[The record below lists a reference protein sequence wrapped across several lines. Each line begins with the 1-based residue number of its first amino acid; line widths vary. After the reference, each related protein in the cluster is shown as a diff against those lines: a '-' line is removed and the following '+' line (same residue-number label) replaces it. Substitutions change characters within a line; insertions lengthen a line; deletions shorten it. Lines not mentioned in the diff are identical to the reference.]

1 MALLIKNFRSIN
13 NLEKNDMISGA
24 NICIEIQIRSIR
36 ETEIG
41 FDNYIGLLICIL
53 YGFIPLIYKYVK
65 EEEWSEEKTRTY
77 KIMFFAVVVIRW
89 LNWVL
94 VYANVVFFRQKLLA
108 KKYVLS
114 MLDKNFAR
122 QSGILQHMP
131 IIIDLN
137 P

>member
-36 ETEIG
+36 EAEIG
-41 FDNYIGLLICIL
+41 FDNYIGWLICIL

-77 KIMFFAVVVIRW
+77 IIMFFAVVVIRW
-89 LNWVL
+89 FNWVL
-94 VYANVVFFRQKLLA
+94 VYANVVFFRQKLFA

-122 QSGILQHMP
+122 QNGILQHMP